1 MMVFSH
7 IHFPAED
14 VCRSLWLNQKLLWKH
29 TPFAVEGHLRWFHNW
44 AIVNN
49 AIDLN
54 VHVPF
59 NDGDFEYMPRMA
71 TSPHSFRSG
80 HIYTPLFPTN
90 PAHPHKH
97 LWLYPW

>member
-14 VCRSLWLNQKLLWKH
+14 VRCSLWLNQKLLWKH

-44 AIVNN
+44 AIINN

-59 NDGDFEYMPRMA
+59 NDGDFEYMPRSGYFSTLPSVVA
-71 TSPHSFRSG
+71 TF
-80 HIYTPLFPTN
+80 TLPLFPTN

-97 LWLYPW
+97 L